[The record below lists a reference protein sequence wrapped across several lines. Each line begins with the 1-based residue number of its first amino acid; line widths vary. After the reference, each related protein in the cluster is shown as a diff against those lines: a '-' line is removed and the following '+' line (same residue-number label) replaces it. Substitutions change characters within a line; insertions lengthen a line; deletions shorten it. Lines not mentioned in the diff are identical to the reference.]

1 MGYGRVGQEF
11 RNKISQALERQSL
24 TNRQYFKI
32 KKKIKSTKQKSFTV
46 SQNPKFPAH
55 IFLRH
60 SPQLTGNAHEYWIDG
75 QTPTLIGYGISCFSA
90 NVNRLYSIP
99 QLSIQVFLFTN
110 QWTKLETLLSC
121 SVELC
126 SSKCDVQ
133 WESSLLYPSTTCKT
147 HILSQR
153 SEWHCPSGTSC
164 MNC

>member
-1 MGYGRVGQEF
+1 MVELVKNSEIKSPRLWRG
-11 RNKISQALERQSL
+11 SHSL
-24 TNRQYFKI
+24 IGNILKF

-110 QWTKLETLLSC
+110 QWTKLETVLSC
-121 SVELC
+121 SVKLC
-126 SSKCDVQ
+126 LSKCDVQ
-133 WESSLLYPSTTCKT
+133 
-147 HILSQR
+147 
-153 SEWHCPSGTSC
+153 
-164 MNC
+164 